1 MVFLCFLSFSY
12 VFFLAFPMVFPM
24 EVTEVAVEHVDPGIL
39 QLGLADHG
47 TDLTTSDTDR
57 RGVARG
63 ERWGISRFPWNDVY
77 IHFLFV

>member
-1 MVFLCFLSFSY
+1 M
-12 VFFLAFPMVFPM
+12 AFPM

-47 TDLTTSDTDR
+47 TDLTTSDTYGAR

-63 ERWGISRFPWNDVY
+63 ERWGVSGFPWNDVY
-77 IHFLFV
+77 IHVIFV